1 MIGSSSIKNGWNT
14 VTRSL
19 QFGTKEDVQVE
30 SLIDSQENG
39 TAVYRD
45 RARKV
50 WSNPFRENELWKVL
64 TAQ

>member
-1 MIGSSSIKNGWNT
+1 MALKRMTS
-14 VTRSL
+14 
-19 QFGTKEDVQVE
+19 FEPDVQVE
-30 SLIDSQENG
+30 SLIDSQKNE

-50 WSNPFRENELWKVL
+50 WSNPFRENELCKVL